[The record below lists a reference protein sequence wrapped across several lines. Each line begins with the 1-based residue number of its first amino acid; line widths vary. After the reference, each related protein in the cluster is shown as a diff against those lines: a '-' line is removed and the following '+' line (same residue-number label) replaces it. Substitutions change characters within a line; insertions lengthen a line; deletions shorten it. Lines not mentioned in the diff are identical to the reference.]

1 MMGKEILVEKLRE
14 ILCLPHSQETMECF
28 LGLYAAGS
36 ISTNFSG
43 RSDVHLGQSQG
54 MYLTN
59 WA

>member
-1 MMGKEILVEKLRE
+1 MEKEILVEKLRV

-43 RSDVHLGQSQG
+43 RSNLGRCQG
-54 MYLTN
+54 MYL
-59 WA
+59 